1 MKDPEIRSA
10 GAGEPGGS
18 GQQTPRGRIEK
29 GRKSARGKRASSGF
43 CSGAHGRAR
52 GATLSGWP
60 RRARTFRRLGD
71 IAEVGGHRDV
81 ATREAVWQ
89 RRALVHICTR
99 NLIVFQRSPASDW
112 ASTRFVAFGCRWRN
126 RKTENR
132 FSVFRESAH
141 PLKFQSRPFRLPVS
155 FRNSPFGIPSNVTR
169 LASSAS
175 LFTGSRHNEW
185 QKAPRASDFEWRTRL
200 RVFPGAIDTL
210 RRVP

>member
-52 GATLSGWP
+52 GATLFGWP

-89 RRALVHICTR
+89 RRAWVHICTR

-132 FSVFRESAH
+132 FSVFRERHILS
-141 PLKFQSRPFRLPVS
+141 KFQSRPFRLPVS
-155 FRNSPFGIPSNVTR
+155 CVGTLLSGSFKRDAARVIGKPFHW
-169 LASSAS
+169 
-175 LFTGSRHNEW
+175 F
-185 QKAPRASDFEWRTRL
+185 AP
-200 RVFPGAIDTL
+200 
-210 RRVP
+210 